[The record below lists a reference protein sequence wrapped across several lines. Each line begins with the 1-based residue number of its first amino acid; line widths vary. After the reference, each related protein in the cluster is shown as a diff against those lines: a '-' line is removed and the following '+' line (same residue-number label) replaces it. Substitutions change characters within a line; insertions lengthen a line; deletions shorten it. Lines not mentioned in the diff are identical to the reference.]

1 MNNIKKCNIIYL
13 TMKDIN
19 LIVATSINYGIGY
32 DNKMCWNIP
41 DELKSFKK
49 ITTTVDDEKK
59 KNCVIMGKNTWF
71 SLPKAPLKDRINIV
85 ISNNNYD
92 TLTKTIGSDEVIVL
106 KSINDALLY
115 ININE
120 NIENA
125 FIIGGAQL
133 YNDFLDNYIEH
144 IKYVYMSVVID
155 KQYEC
160 DKFIS
165 SNIIFNNFAFK
176 KNIAQQNHRYISMI
190 GKNKYDYKIIDEDP
204 D

>member
-1 MNNIKKCNIIYL
+1 MINIKKCNILYVI
-13 TMKDIN
+13 MKDVS

-41 DELKSFKK
+41 DELKHFKK
-49 ITTTVDDEKK
+49 VTTTVEDEKK

-71 SLPKAPLKDRINIV
+71 SLPNAPLKDRINIV
-85 ISNNNYD
+85 ISVNDYD
-92 TLTKTIGSDEVIVL
+92 TLTKTIGGDEVIVL

-115 ININE
+115 INISE
-120 NIENA
+120 NIERA

-144 IKYVYMSVVID
+144 IKYVYMSIVID
-155 KQYEC
+155 MNYEC
-160 DKFIS
+160 DKFIA
-165 SNIIFNNFAFK
+165 SNIIFNNFEFE
-176 KNIAQQNHRYISMI
+176 KNIAQQNNKYISMI
-190 GKNKYDYKIIDEDP
+190 GKNKNNYKIIDEDP

>member
-1 MNNIKKCNIIYL
+1 
-13 TMKDIN
+13 MKDIN

-41 DELKSFKK
+41 DELKHFKK
-49 ITTTVDDEKK
+49 ITTIVVDEKK
-59 KNCVIMGKNTWF
+59 KNCVIMGRNTWF

-85 ISNNNYD
+85 ISDNNYD

-115 ININE
+115 VNINK
-120 NIENA
+120 NIESA

-144 IKYVYMSVVID
+144 IKYVYMSVVVD
-155 KQYEC
+155 KQYVC

-165 SNIIFNNFAFK
+165 SNIIFNNFDFE
-176 KNIAQQNHRYISMI
+176 KNVAQQNNKYISMI
-190 GKNKYDYKIIDEDP
+190 GKNKYDYKIIDEEP

>member
-1 MNNIKKCNIIYL
+1 
-13 TMKDIN
+13 MKDIN

>member
-1 MNNIKKCNIIYL
+1 MINIKKCDIIYVI
-13 TMKDIN
+13 MKDIN

-41 DELKSFKK
+41 DELKHFKK
-49 ITTTVDDEKK
+49 ITTTVDDENK

-85 ISNNNYD
+85 ITDNNYD

-115 ININE
+115 VNINK
-120 NIENA
+120 NIECA

-133 YNDFLDNYIEH
+133 YNDFLNNYIEH

-160 DKFIS
+160 DKFIA
-165 SNIIFNNFAFK
+165 SNIIFNNFEFE
-176 KNIAQQNHRYISMI
+176 KNIAQQNNKYISMI
-190 GKNKYDYKIIDEDP
+190 GKNKYDYKIIDEEP

>member
-1 MNNIKKCNIIYL
+1 
-13 TMKDIN
+13 MKDIN

-41 DELKSFKK
+41 DELKHFKK
-49 ITTTVDDEKK
+49 ITTTVVDEKK

-85 ISNNNYD
+85 ISGNNYD

-120 NIENA
+120 NIESA

-133 YNDFLDNYIEH
+133 YNDFLNNYIEH
-144 IKYVYMSVVID
+144 IKYVYMSIVVD

-160 DKFIS
+160 DKFIA
-165 SNIIFNNFAFK
+165 SNIIFNNFEFE
-176 KNIAQQNHRYISMI
+176 KNIAQQNNKYISMI

>member
-1 MNNIKKCNIIYL
+1 
-13 TMKDIN
+13 MKDIN

-41 DELKSFKK
+41 DELKHFKN
-49 ITTTVDDEKK
+49 ITTTVIDANK
-59 KNCVIMGKNTWF
+59 KNCVIMGKNTWL
-71 SLPKAPLKDRINIV
+71 SIPKSPLKDRINII
-85 ISNNNYD
+85 ISVNDYD
-92 TLTKTIGSDEVIVL
+92 YLSKTIGSEEVIVL

-120 NIENA
+120 NIEKA
-125 FIIGGAQL
+125 FVIGGAQL

-155 KQYEC
+155 MDYEC
-160 DKFIS
+160 DKFIA
-165 SNIIFNNFAFK
+165 SNIIFNNFEFE
-176 KNIAQQNHRYISMI
+176 KNIAQQNNKYISMI
-190 GKNKYDYKIIDEDP
+190 GKNKNNYKIIDEDP